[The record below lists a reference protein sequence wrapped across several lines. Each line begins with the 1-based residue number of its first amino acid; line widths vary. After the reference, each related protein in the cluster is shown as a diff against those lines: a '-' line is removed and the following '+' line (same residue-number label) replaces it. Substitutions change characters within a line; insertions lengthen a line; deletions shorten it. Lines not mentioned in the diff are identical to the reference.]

1 MNERERTRLLLLEQ
15 TQRPMSY
22 SHYRILNSA
31 ASVVTFLEID
41 DVRQE
46 PVSRSY
52 VKAIDDL
59 CKIDS
64 ALRALTNGLVPL
76 SIPNLQDEAIPRGL
90 APILEQA
97 VEIILSRTPRSP
109 AFQPKSPEPLRV
121 SSFA

>member
-1 MNERERTRLLLLEQ
+1 
-15 TQRPMSY
+15 MSF
-22 SHYRILNSA
+22 SCYRILNSA

-46 PVSRSY
+46 PVSKSY

-64 ALRALTNGLVPL
+64 ALRAVTNGLAPL
-76 SIPNLQDEAIPRGL
+76 SIPNLQDEAIPRRL
-90 APILEQA
+90 VPILEQA